1 MFIKTR
7 FCPSPTGYLHLGN
20 ARTALFSLLYAKH
33 ENGIFLL
40 RIEDTDRSRST
51 QEYADALMH
60 DMRWMGLNW
69 QEGAGVGGDF
79 GPYYQSDRC
88 KIYDEYFQKLLSLNR
103 VYPCF
108 CSEAELSL
116 QRKLQQKSGKPP
128 RYSGICKTLSD
139 TVIAENMAQGLKPT
153 LRFHMPQNEVISF
166 NDLVRGEQKFACHDI
181 GDFVVR
187 RADGT
192 TPFMFGNAIDDALM
206 KVTVVLRGEDH
217 LTNTPR
223 QIAILKALGL
233 PVPTYG
239 HIALIVA
246 SDNSP
251 LSKRHG
257 SRSLQE
263 LRQEGFLP
271 EAIVNYLARLGHYFG
286 HDQFLNIDALA
297 KTFRIESL
305 SKSPAKF
312 NEQQLLFWQTQ
323 AINNLSEIAF
333 WNWTGK
339 EIECVVPE
347 QYRSK
352 FIALIKPNIQFP
364 LEVKQWAEALFN
376 KIIDF
381 NDVQKN
387 ILKRSPKNYFSQGL
401 IAFEQYGSDVSKII
415 NHLKEKLDIKGKE
428 LFQPL
433 RIALTLHEHG
443 PDLASLLLLINPD
456 EIRNRIILA
465 SKIC

>member
-1 MFIKTR
+1 M
-7 FCPSPTGYLHLGN
+7 
-20 ARTALFSLLYAKH
+20 
-33 ENGIFLL
+33 
-40 RIEDTDRSRST
+40 
-51 QEYADALMH
+51 
-60 DMRWMGLNW
+60 
-69 QEGAGVGGDF
+69 
-79 GPYYQSDRC
+79 
-88 KIYDEYFQKLLSLNR
+88 
-103 VYPCF
+103 
-108 CSEAELSL
+108 
-116 QRKLQQKSGKPP
+116 
-128 RYSGICKTLSD
+128 
-139 TVIAENMAQGLKPT
+139 
-153 LRFHMPQNEVISF
+153 
-166 NDLVRGEQKFACHDI
+166 
-181 GDFVVR
+181 
-187 RADGT
+187 
-192 TPFMFGNAIDDALM
+192 
-206 KVTVVLRGEDH
+206 
-217 LTNTPR
+217 
-223 QIAILKALGL
+223 
-233 PVPTYG
+233 
-239 HIALIVA
+239 
-246 SDNSP
+246 
-251 LSKRHG
+251 
-257 SRSLQE
+257 
-263 LRQEGFLP
+263 
-271 EAIVNYLARLGHYFG
+271 
-286 HDQFLNIDALA
+286 A

-352 FIALIKPNIQFP
+352 FIALIKPNIKFP

-456 EIRNRIILA
+456 NNKVQSLTPIPYLISQLFLLTFFPFFISLTAFKKSIFIKPPSNFIN
-465 SKIC
+465 ICRTNIKFLC